1 VDYIEMRFMRGQCKY
16 DLEGSANTAKDVSFV
31 AWGGVCMQLLLL
43 VPAAVILAMSPR
55 MTPGLPPVV
64 VSLLQLLTYY
74 NAFLIIL
81 NLVPINPLDGYH
93 AWRIVRRA
101 NPRRVRKQKRSA
113 KRRASGG
120 VIEFRK
126 KRGLRVRPRRDASPA
141 PVTDISDY
149 LRPEGETQDETEA
162 RDTGEDE

>member
-16 DLEGSANTAKDVSFV
+16 DLAGSANTAKDVSFV

-43 VPAAVILAMSPR
+43 VPAAVILAMSSR

-74 NAFLIIL
+74 NAFLIVL
-81 NLVPINPLDGYH
+81 NLIPIDPLDGYR

-101 NPRRVRKQKRSA
+101 NPGRVRKQKRSA

-126 KRGLRVRPRRDASPA
+126 KHGLRVRPGRGAPPA
-141 PVTDISDY
+141 TVTDISDY
-149 LRPEGETQDETEA
+149 LRPDGESQEGAGNEDADE
-162 RDTGEDE
+162 